1 MKQNRPRMTEAT
13 SLIPFVN
20 QATVIKVVDGD
31 TVDLAVDLGYNLGI
45 SKNRF
50 RLYGIDTPERGQV
63 NYKEATAALANIIP
77 AGSRVIIR
85 SYKPSVMPPAD
96 SFGRWVVEIFIN
108 GVNVNEA
115 MLDSGLAVPFMREPR
130 I

>member
-1 MKQNRPRMTEAT
+1 MKQERPRLTDAG

-20 QATVIKVVDGD
+20 QATVLKIVDGD
-31 TVDLAVDLGYNLGI
+31 TVDLGVDLGYNLGI
-45 SKNRF
+45 TKNRF
-50 RLYGIDTPERGQV
+50 RLYGINTPERGQP
-63 NYKEATAALANIIP
+63 NYREATAALAEIIP
-77 AGSRVIIR
+77 IGSRVIIR

-130 I
+130 P